1 MIQIDMEM
9 PDRCGNCPCF
19 HFENPMYCRVITDY
33 HQKITAPYRA
43 PRPEWCPLQE
53 VPGAQARAAWN
64 KRVHC
69 VPAVPL
75 DKLCEWLAGNAWHL
89 DCSDCEAEHCDC
101 IQLHDDSGS
110 SPAFWKAKL
119 TKWMEEWAM
128 EEWAM
133 EEQREEEP

>member
-1 MIQIDMEM
+1 MDKLKPCPFCGHEAMISYNSNYDFQAYCTNDACFMSQIIMEDMET
-9 PDRCGNCPCF
+9 
-19 HFENPMYCRVITDY
+19 E
-33 HQKITAPYRA
+33 
-43 PRPEWCPLQE
+43 E
-53 VPGAQARAAWN
+53 QARAAWN
-64 KRVHC
+64 KRAPA
-69 VPAVPL
+69 VPSVPL